1 MRWVFAAVALCAVG
15 PSVSARSEQ
24 PADQTRAIPVR
35 LESEFKGDFDR
46 MIERRVIRVAAPFS
60 RTLYFNDKGRERGIS
75 ADFARDFE
83 QWLNQKYKKQL
94 GKRPLT
100 VVIRPTTRDQLLLH
114 IADGR
119 DDIAV
124 GNLTVT
130 EERLKTVDFVAPNDL
145 KPVSELVV
153 TGEKVGAT
161 ASVDELAGKTVHVRK
176 SSSYYESLVALNERF
191 KKERKS
197 AVTLVLVPDALEDED
212 MMEMVGAGVLEVIV
226 VDDWKARLWSQ
237 VLPKIHVNDAA
248 IVRAG
253 AKVGWAIPPPL
264 RLASASKIR
273 WRCSRSTARCIASIR

>member
-1 MRWVFAAVALCAVG
+1 M
-15 PSVSARSEQ
+15 SAQAEP
-24 PADQTRAIPVR
+24 PAGQTRALAVR

-130 EERLKTVDFVAPNDL
+130 EERLKTVDFVAPDDS
-145 KPVSELVV
+145 KPESELVV
-153 TGEKVGAT
+153 TGTEG
-161 ASVDELAGKTVHVRK
+161 R
-176 SSSYYESLVALNERF
+176 
-191 KKERKS
+191 
-197 AVTLVLVPDALEDED
+197 PD
-212 MMEMVGAGVLEVIV
+212 GQRG
-226 VDDWKARLWSQ
+226 
-237 VLPKIHVNDAA
+237 
-248 IVRAG
+248 RAG
-253 AKVGWAIPPPL
+253 GQDRARAQVVELPREPDGAERAVQEGRQPPRSRWCSCPM
-264 RLASASKIR
+264 RSK
-273 WRCSRSTARCIASIR
+273 TKT